1 MSLVL
6 RGCEIYVYLTQGGEV
21 AARKLIC
28 LLACLGEPGSEHLL
42 DCLHGEEEAIGG
54 VEDWNEA
61 VLPVKGGRA
70 FAFGID
76 ENACG
81 SKVGALAQTAMQ
93 GVEEE
98 NLTDALALDGLGD
111 CQTAE

>member
-1 MSLVL
+1 VSLVL

-28 LLACLGEPGSEHLL
+28 LLACLREPGSEHLL
-42 DCLHGEEEAIGG
+42 DCLHGQEEAIAGIW
-54 VEDWNEA
+54 DLDEA
-61 VLPVKGGRA
+61 VLLVKGRRA
-70 FAFGID
+70 LVLGID

-98 NLTDALALDGLGD
+98 NLTKTLTLTRAGDGE
-111 CQTAE
+111 TT

>member
-81 SKVGALAQTAMQ
+81 SKVGALAQRAMQ

-98 NLTDALALDGLGD
+98 NLTKTLTLTRAGDGE
-111 CQTAE
+111 TT